1 MKKVVYKKFIP
12 SQYETLSNGNKQLI
26 EGTGKIQDEF
36 NSEGVF
42 LTWGT
47 DYEELRN
54 GVGQYSIAIVQ
65 TPEGLIEGVH
75 ISNLK
80 FVIE

>member
-1 MKKVVYKKFIP
+1 MKKVVYKRWIP
-12 SQYETLSNGNKQLI
+12 QQYEETGNGYKKSI
-26 EGTGKIQDEF
+26 PGTGKLEDDF

-47 DYEELRN
+47 DYEELSN
-54 GVGQYSIAIVQ
+54 GVGQYSIAIIQ

-80 FVIE
+80 FITE